1 MNNIYFNSRMKAINK
16 ILYFSVFT
24 AMLASCDLTVLPE
37 DTVSPEQYFQNKS
50 DLELWTNQ
58 FYTLLDAPDATSGL
72 NADDMIDK
80 SMGAVLEE
88 TRSAADENGW
98 SWSKLRHINYFL
110 QHSSNCKDGDI
121 RKQYDGVAQFFR
133 AYFYFVKVRRYG
145 DVPWYDQVLESE
157 DEELLQK
164 PRDSREYVMDK
175 VLKDFEDAA
184 TNLPGK
190 CSEARNTRVTKWA
203 ALAFASRA
211 ALYEGTFRKY
221 HGLGNYEK
229 YLEIAAKTAKQFID
243 ESGFDLYKVGTEPY
257 RDMFCA
263 DQANTTEIVLA
274 RAYNFA
280 GLQLSHS
287 VQFNISNNQQG
298 FTRRFVNHYLMS
310 DGSRFTEKSGYETM
324 PYTEE
329 VKGRDPRLQQTI
341 LCPQYIQKGEKT
353 VTANDLS
360 AYCGY
365 KPIKFIGTKE
375 HDGASKSTSDWPLMR
390 TAEVYLN
397 YAEAKA
403 ELGTLTQEDL
413 TISINKI
420 RARVKMPD
428 LNMKDAN
435 SKPDAY
441 LEACYPNVDKGS
453 NKGVILEIRRER
465 TVEMVMEGLRQ
476 WDMFRWKEG
485 KQMFNQYI
493 PYYGIYIP
501 GVGTYDMDG
510 DGTPDLEIY
519 ETTAT
524 SQCDN
529 KKKLNK
535 DIYLSNGTSGYI
547 IGFPKVTYGKNWKE
561 ERDYLWPIPA
571 DQRVLT
577 QGVLSQN
584 PGWEDGLSY

>member
-1 MNNIYFNSRMKAINK
+1 MKAINK
-16 ILYFSVFT
+16 IIILGVVTALFS
-24 AMLASCDLTVLPE
+24 SCDLTLLPE
-37 DTVSPEQYFQNKS
+37 NAVTPDNYFKNKS

-58 FYTLLDAPDATSGL
+58 FYTLLDEPDASAGM

-80 SMGAVLEE
+80 GMGQVIEG
-88 TRSAADENGW
+88 TRSAASETGW

-110 QHSSNCKDGDI
+110 QHSSNCDDETA
-121 RKQYDGVAQFFR
+121 RNQYNGVAQFFR

-145 DVPWYDQVLESE
+145 DVPWYDQVLGSE
-157 DEELLQK
+157 DQELLTK
-164 PRDSREYVMDK
+164 ARDSREFVMDQ

-184 TNLPGK
+184 TNLPAK
-190 CSEARNTRVTKWA
+190 SKESRNTRVTRWA
-203 ALAFASRA
+203 ALAFASQA
-211 ALYEGTFRKY
+211 ALYEGTYRKY
-221 HGLGNYEK
+221 HGMDNYEK
-229 YLEIAAKTAKQFID
+229 YLEAAASTAKQFID
-243 ESGFDLYKVGTEPY
+243 ESGFSLYKEGTEPY
-257 RDMFCA
+257 RDLFCA
-263 DQANTTEIVLA
+263 DQTKATEVVLA
-274 RAYNFA
+274 RAYNFE

-287 VQFNISNNQQG
+287 VQFSIANLQMG
-298 FTRRFVNHYLMS
+298 FTRRFMNHYLMA
-310 DGSRFTEKSGYETM
+310 DGSRFTDKEGYETM
-324 PYTEE
+324 FYTDE
-329 VKGRDPRLQQTI
+329 VKGRDSRLEQTV
-341 LCPQYIQKGEKT
+341 LCPKYIQKGETT

-365 KPIKFIGTKE
+365 KPIKFVSSKD
-375 HDGASKSTSDWPLMR
+375 HDGAAKSTSDWPLMR

-403 ELGTLTQEDL
+403 ELGTLKQEDL
-413 TISINKI
+413 DISVNKI
-420 RARVKMPD
+420 RTRAKMPD
-428 LNMKDAN
+428 LILDDAN
-435 SKPDAY
+435 NKPDAY
-441 LEACYPNVDKGS
+441 LAACYPNVDQGA

-465 TVEMVMEGLRQ
+465 TIELVMEGLRQ
-476 WDMFRWKEG
+476 WDLFRWKEG
-485 KQMFNQYI
+485 KQMFNHYV
-493 PYYGIYIP
+493 PYLGLYIP

-529 KKKLNK
+529 KKKLDK
-535 DIYLSNGTSGYI
+535 DVYLSNGTSGYI
-547 IGFPKVTYGKNWKE
+547 IGFPKVTYGKDWKE

>member
-1 MNNIYFNSRMKAINK
+1 MKAINK
-16 ILYFSVFT
+16 IIILGVVTALFS
-24 AMLASCDLTVLPE
+24 SCDLTLLPE
-37 DTVSPEQYFQNKS
+37 NAVTPDNYFKNKS

-58 FYTLLDAPDATSGL
+58 FYTLLDEPDASAGM

-80 SMGAVLEE
+80 GMGQVIEG
-88 TRSAADENGW
+88 TRSAASETGW

-110 QHSSNCKDGDI
+110 QHSSNCDDETA
-121 RKQYDGVAQFFR
+121 RNEYNGVAQFFR

-145 DVPWYDQVLESE
+145 DVPWYDQVLGSE
-157 DEELLQK
+157 DQELLAK
-164 PRDSREYVMDK
+164 ARDSREFVMDQ

-184 TNLPGK
+184 TNLPAK
-190 CSEARNTRVTKWA
+190 SKESRNTRVTRWA
-203 ALAFASRA
+203 ALAFASQA
-211 ALYEGTFRKY
+211 ALYEGTYRKY
-221 HGLGNYEK
+221 HGMDNYEK
-229 YLEIAAKTAKQFID
+229 YLEAAASTAKQFID
-243 ESGFDLYKVGTEPY
+243 ESGFSLYKEGTEPY
-257 RDMFCA
+257 RDLFCA
-263 DQANTTEIVLA
+263 DQAKATEVVLA
-274 RAYNFA
+274 RAYNFE

-287 VQFNISNNQQG
+287 VQFSIANLQMG
-298 FTRRFVNHYLMS
+298 FTRRFMNHYLML
-310 DGSRFTEKSGYETM
+310 DGSRFTDKEGYETM
-324 PYTEE
+324 FYTDE
-329 VKGRDPRLQQTI
+329 VKGRDPRLEQTV
-341 LCPQYIQKGEKT
+341 LCPKYIQKGETT

-365 KPIKFIGTKE
+365 KPIKFVSSKD
-375 HDGASKSTSDWPLMR
+375 HDGAAKSTSDWPLMR
-390 TAEVYLN
+390 AAEVYLN

-403 ELGTLTQEDL
+403 ELGTLKQEDL
-413 TISINKI
+413 DISVNKI
-420 RARVKMPD
+420 RTRVKMPD
-428 LNMKDAN
+428 LILDDAN

-441 LEACYPNVDKGS
+441 LAACYPNVDQGA

-465 TVEMVMEGLRQ
+465 TIELVMEGLRQ
-476 WDMFRWKEG
+476 WDLFRWKEG
-485 KQMFNQYI
+485 KQMFNHYI
-493 PYYGIYIP
+493 PYLGLYIP

-529 KKKLNK
+529 KKKLDK

-547 IGFPKVTYGKNWKE
+547 IGFPKVTYGKDWKE

>member
-1 MNNIYFNSRMKAINK
+1 MKAINK
-16 ILYFSVFT
+16 IIILGVVTALFS
-24 AMLASCDLTVLPE
+24 SCDLTLLPE
-37 DTVSPEQYFQNKS
+37 NAVTPDNYFKNKS

-58 FYTLLDAPDATSGL
+58 FYTLLDEPDASAGM

-80 SMGAVLEE
+80 GMGQVIEG
-88 TRSAADENGW
+88 TRSAASETGW

-110 QHSSNCKDGDI
+110 QHSSNCDDETA
-121 RKQYDGVAQFFR
+121 RNEYNGVAQFFR

-145 DVPWYDQVLESE
+145 DVPWYDQVLGSE
-157 DEELLQK
+157 DQELLAK
-164 PRDSREYVMDK
+164 ARDSREFVMDQ

-184 TNLPGK
+184 TNLPAK
-190 CSEARNTRVTKWA
+190 SKESRNTRVTRWA
-203 ALAFASRA
+203 ALAFASQA
-211 ALYEGTFRKY
+211 ALYEGTYRKY
-221 HGLGNYEK
+221 HGMDNYEK
-229 YLEIAAKTAKQFID
+229 YLEAAASTAKQFID
-243 ESGFDLYKVGTEPY
+243 ESGFSLYKEGTEPY
-257 RDMFCA
+257 RDLFCA
-263 DQANTTEIVLA
+263 DQAKATEVVLA
-274 RAYNFA
+274 RAYNFE

-287 VQFNISNNQQG
+287 VQFSIANLQMG
-298 FTRRFVNHYLMS
+298 FTRRFMNHYLML
-310 DGSRFTEKSGYETM
+310 DGSRFTDKEGYETM
-324 PYTEE
+324 FYTDE
-329 VKGRDPRLQQTI
+329 VKDRDPRLEQTV
-341 LCPQYIQKGEKT
+341 LCPKYIQKGETT

-365 KPIKFIGTKE
+365 KPIKFVSSKD
-375 HDGASKSTSDWPLMR
+375 HDGAAKSTSDWPLMR
-390 TAEVYLN
+390 AAEVYLN

-403 ELGTLTQEDL
+403 ELGTLKQEDL
-413 TISINKI
+413 DISVNKI
-420 RARVKMPD
+420 RTRAKMPD
-428 LNMKDAN
+428 LILDDAN
-435 SKPDAY
+435 NKPDVY
-441 LEACYPNVDKGS
+441 LAACYPNVDQGA

-465 TVEMVMEGLRQ
+465 TIELVMEGLRQ
-476 WDMFRWKEG
+476 WDLFRWKEG
-485 KQMFNQYI
+485 KQMFNHYI
-493 PYYGIYIP
+493 PYLGLYIP

-529 KKKLNK
+529 KKKLDK

-547 IGFPKVTYGKNWKE
+547 IGFPKVTYGKDWKE